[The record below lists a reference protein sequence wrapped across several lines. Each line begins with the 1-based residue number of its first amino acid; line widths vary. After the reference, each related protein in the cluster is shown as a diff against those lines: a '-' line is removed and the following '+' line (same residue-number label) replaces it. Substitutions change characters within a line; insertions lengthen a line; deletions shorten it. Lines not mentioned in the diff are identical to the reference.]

1 MEFFLS
7 FWDLLGPVLVR
18 ILNIGYRTGQLRTS
32 QRRTS
37 SLFFLRRMLAWKLK
51 ITVLLVDLHLRT

>member
-32 QRRTS
+32 QRRDIIIV
-37 SLFFLRRMLAWKLK
+37 LFKKDARLETKNYRP
-51 ITVLLVDLHLRT
+51 IS